1 MKTEIINK
9 DNVFIVALNLKPS
22 PLNETEESLNELE
35 ALAETLNFC
44 VKGRVIQSRNSPDQR
59 TFIGKG
65 KLHEVE
71 NAVEELG
78 IDVVLF
84 DCELTPKQGQVLEKI
99 LGCMVWDRTQVILEI
114 FGRHARTSESKVQV
128 ELASLEYMMPRLVG
142 MWAHLD
148 RERGGISASR
158 GMGEKQINVDR
169 KIVRTRI
176 GKLKKEL
183 EKIVSERQTQKK
195 KRKDCFQIAII
206 GYTNAGKSTLMNLL
220 TGNNLLTEDR
230 LFATLESTTRILKGV
245 TKPETVISDTV
256 GFIRNLPHGLVASFR
271 STLDVV
277 KDADLILHVTDANHP
292 SVEEHIST
300 TLDVLKE
307 IGGGDIPAI
316 LVLNKSDLIKDEIK
330 KLILERKYS
339 DAVMLSAFDIKT
351 KNILIDKI
359 KAFFQDQF
367 FSRKVKLPYS
377 KSENLAYFYE
387 HAVVENISYL
397 DDAMHID
404 CVISKINKSRF
415 ADLFKK

>member
-1 MKTEIINK
+1 MQTETINK
-9 DNVFIVALNLKPS
+9 DKVFIVALNLKPS
-22 PLNETEESLNELE
+22 PLNETEESLNELA

-44 VKGRVIQSRNSPDQR
+44 VMGRVIQSRNSPDQR

-71 NAVEELG
+71 DAVEELG
-78 IDVVLF
+78 IDIVLF
-84 DCELTPKQGQVLEKI
+84 DSELTPKQGQILEES

-114 FGRHARTSESKVQV
+114 FARHARTSESKVQV
-128 ELASLEYMMPRLVG
+128 ELARLEYMMPRLVG
-142 MWAHLD
+142 MWSHLD

-169 KIVRTRI
+169 KIARTSI

-183 EKIVSERQTQKK
+183 EKIVKERQTQKK
-195 KRKDCFQIAII
+195 KRGDCFQVAII

-220 TGNNLLTEDR
+220 TGNNLLVEDR
-230 LFATLESTTRILKGV
+230 LFATLESTTRMLKGV

-292 SVEEHIST
+292 LVEKHIST
-300 TLDVLKE
+300 THDVLKE
-307 IGGGDIPAI
+307 IGGGDIPVI
-316 LVLNKSDLIKDEIK
+316 LVLNKSDLIKDQIK
-330 KLILERKYS
+330 KLILERKHP

-359 KAFFQDQF
+359 KIFFQDQF
-367 FSRKVKLPYS
+367 ISRKVKLPYN
-377 KSENLAYFYE
+377 KSENIAYFYE

-397 DDAMHID
+397 DDAIHID

-415 ADLFKK
+415 AGLI

>member
-1 MKTEIINK
+1 MQTETINK
-9 DNVFIVALNLKPS
+9 DKVFIVALNLKPS
-22 PLNETEESLNELE
+22 PLNETEESLNELA

-44 VKGRVIQSRNSPDQR
+44 VMGRVIQSRNSPDQR

-71 NAVEELG
+71 DAVEELG
-78 IDVVLF
+78 IDIVLF
-84 DCELTPKQGQVLEKI
+84 DSELTPKQGQILEES

-114 FGRHARTSESKVQV
+114 FARHARTSESKVQV
-128 ELASLEYMMPRLVG
+128 ELARLEYMMPRLVG
-142 MWAHLD
+142 MWSHLD

-169 KIVRTRI
+169 KIARTSI

-183 EKIVSERQTQKK
+183 EKIVKERQTQKK
-195 KRKDCFQIAII
+195 KRGDCFQVAII

-220 TGNNLLTEDR
+220 TGNNLLVEDR
-230 LFATLESTTRILKGV
+230 LFATLESTTRMLKGV

-292 SVEEHIST
+292 LVEKHIST
-300 TLDVLKE
+300 THDVLKE
-307 IGGGDIPAI
+307 IGGGDIPVI
-316 LVLNKSDLIKDEIK
+316 LVLNKSDLIKDQIK
-330 KLILERKYS
+330 KLILERKHP

-359 KAFFQDQF
+359 KIFFQDQF
-367 FSRKVKLPYS
+367 ISRKVKLPYN
-377 KSENLAYFYE
+377 KSENIAYFYE

-397 DDAMHID
+397 DDAIHID
-404 CVISKINKSRF
+404 CVISKVNKGRF
-415 ADLFKK
+415 AGLI

>member
-1 MKTEIINK
+1 MQAEIINK
-9 DNVFIVALNLKPS
+9 DKVFIVSLNLKPS

-35 ALAETLNFC
+35 TLAETLNFC
-44 VKGRVIQSRNSPDQR
+44 VMGRVIQSRNSPDQR

-65 KLHEVE
+65 KLSEIE
-71 NAVEELG
+71 AAVEELE
-78 IDVVLF
+78 IDIVLF
-84 DCELTPKQGQVLEKI
+84 DTELTPKQGQILEKI

-114 FGRHARTSESKVQV
+114 FARHARTSESKVQV
-128 ELASLEYMMPRLVG
+128 ELARLEYMMPRLVG
-142 MWAHLD
+142 MWSHLD

-169 KIVRTRI
+169 KIARTRI

-195 KRKDCFQIAII
+195 KREDCFQIAII

-220 TGNNLLTEDR
+220 TGNNLLAEDR
-230 LFATLESTTRILKGV
+230 LFATLESTTRVLKGV

-277 KDADLILHVTDANHP
+277 KDANLILHVTDANHP
-292 SVEEHIST
+292 LVEEHIST
-300 TLDVLKE
+300 THDVLKE

-316 LVLNKSDLIKDEIK
+316 LVLNKSDLINDEIK

-339 DAVMLSAFDIKT
+339 DAVMLSAFDIET
-351 KNILIDKI
+351 KKILIDKI
-359 KAFFQDQF
+359 KIFFQDQF
-367 FSRKVKLPYS
+367 FSRKIKLPYD
-377 KSENLAYFYE
+377 KSGNLAYFYE

-397 DDAMHID
+397 DDAIHID
-404 CVISKINKSRF
+404 CVISKVNKGRF
-415 ADLFKK
+415 AGLN

>member
-1 MKTEIINK
+1 MQTEIINK
-9 DNVFIVALNLKPS
+9 ENVFIVALNLKPS

-35 ALAETLNFC
+35 ALAETLNLC
-44 VKGRVIQSRNSPDQR
+44 VMGRVIQSRNSPDQR

-114 FGRHARTSESKVQV
+114 FARHARTSESKVQV

-339 DAVMLSAFDIKT
+339 DAVMLSAFDIET
-351 KNILIDKI
+351 KKILIDKI
-359 KAFFQDQF
+359 KIFFQDQF
-367 FSRKVKLPYS
+367 FSRKIKLPYN

-387 HAVVENISYL
+387 HAVVENISYR
-397 DDAMHID
+397 DDAIHID
-404 CVISKINKSRF
+404 CVISKVNKGRF
-415 ADLFKK
+415 AGLI

>member
-1 MKTEIINK
+1 MQTEIINK
-9 DNVFIVALNLKPS
+9 ENVFIVALNLKPS

-35 ALAETLNFC
+35 ALAETLNLC
-44 VKGRVIQSRNSPDQR
+44 VMGRVIQSRNSPDQR

-114 FGRHARTSESKVQV
+114 FARHARTSESKVQV

-316 LVLNKSDLIKDEIK
+316 LVLNKSDLINDEIK

-339 DAVMLSAFDIKT
+339 DAVMLSAFDIET

-415 ADLFKK
+415 AGLI

>member
-1 MKTEIINK
+1 
-9 DNVFIVALNLKPS
+9 
-22 PLNETEESLNELE
+22 
-35 ALAETLNFC
+35 
-44 VKGRVIQSRNSPDQR
+44 
-59 TFIGKG
+59 
-65 KLHEVE
+65 
-71 NAVEELG
+71 
-78 IDVVLF
+78 
-84 DCELTPKQGQVLEKI
+84 
-99 LGCMVWDRTQVILEI
+99 MVWDRTQVILEI
-114 FGRHARTSESKVQV
+114 FARHARSSESKVQV
-128 ELASLEYMMPRLVG
+128 ELARLEYMMPRLVG

-169 KIVRTRI
+169 KIARNRI

-195 KRKDCFQIAII
+195 KRQDCFQVAII

-220 TGNNLLTEDR
+220 TGDNLLAEDR
-230 LFATLESTTRILKGV
+230 LFATLESTTRMLKGV

-277 KDADLILHVTDANHP
+277 KEADLILHVTDASHP
-292 SVEEHIST
+292 LVEDHIST

-316 LVLNKSDLIKDEIK
+316 LILNKSDLIKDEIK

-339 DAVMLSAFDIKT
+339 DAVMLSAFDIET

-359 KAFFQDQF
+359 KTFFRDQF
-367 FSRKVKLPYS
+367 FSRKIKLPYT
-377 KSENLAYFYE
+377 KSENLANFYE
-387 HAVVENISYL
+387 HAVIENISYL

-404 CVISKINKSRF
+404 CVISKINKRWF
-415 ADLFKK
+415 TGLI

>member
-1 MKTEIINK
+1 MQTETIKK
-9 DNVFIVALNLKPS
+9 DKVFIVALNLKPS
-22 PLNETEESLNELE
+22 PLNETKESLNELG

-44 VKGRVIQSRNSPDQR
+44 VMGRVIQSRNSPDQR

-65 KLHEVE
+65 KLREVE
-71 NAVEELG
+71 AAVEELG
-78 IDVVLF
+78 IDIVLF
-84 DCELTPKQGQVLEKI
+84 DSELTPKQGQVLEKI

-114 FGRHARTSESKVQV
+114 FARHARTSESKVQV
-128 ELASLEYMMPRLVG
+128 ELANLEYMLPRLVG

-158 GMGEKQINVDR
+158 GMGEKQINIDR
-169 KIVRTRI
+169 KIVRNRI

-195 KRKDCFQIAII
+195 KRRNCFQLAII
-206 GYTNAGKSTLMNLL
+206 GYTNSGKSTLMNLL
-220 TGNNLLTEDR
+220 TGSNLLAEDR
-230 LFATLESTTRILKGV
+230 LFATLESTTRMLEGV

-277 KDADLILHVTDANHP
+277 KDADLILHVADANHP
-292 SVEEHIST
+292 LVEEHIST

-316 LVLNKSDLIKDEIK
+316 LVLNKSDLINDEIK
-330 KLILERKYS
+330 KLILDRKYS
-339 DAVMLSAFDIKT
+339 DAVMLSAFDIET

-359 KAFFQDQF
+359 KIFFQDQF
-367 FSRKVKLPYS
+367 FSRRVKLPYD
-377 KSENLAYFYE
+377 KSGNLAYFYE

-415 ADLFKK
+415 AGLL

>member
-1 MKTEIINK
+1 MQTEIINK
-9 DNVFIVALNLKPS
+9 ENVFIVALNLKPS

-35 ALAETLNFC
+35 ALAETLNLC
-44 VKGRVIQSRNSPDQR
+44 VMGRVIQSRNSPDQR

-71 NAVEELG
+71 NPVEELG

-114 FGRHARTSESKVQV
+114 FARHARTSESKVQV
-128 ELASLEYMMPRLVG
+128 ELARLEYMMPRLVG
-142 MWAHLD
+142 MWSHLD

-316 LVLNKSDLIKDEIK
+316 LVLNKSDLINDEIK
-330 KLILERKYS
+330 KLILGRKYS
-339 DAVMLSAFDIKT
+339 EAVMLSAFDIET
-351 KNILIDKI
+351 KNILIEKI

-415 ADLFKK
+415 VGFF

>member
-1 MKTEIINK
+1 MQAETINK
-9 DNVFIVALNLKPS
+9 ENVFIVALNLKPS
-22 PLNETEESLNELE
+22 SLNETEESLNELA

-44 VKGRVIQSRNSPDQR
+44 VMGRVIQSRDSPDQR

-71 NAVEELG
+71 DAVEELG
-78 IDVVLF
+78 IDIVLF
-84 DCELTPKQGQVLEKI
+84 DSELTPKQGQILENI

-114 FGRHARTSESKVQV
+114 FARHARTSESKVQV
-128 ELASLEYMMPRLVG
+128 ELARLEYMMPRLVG
-142 MWAHLD
+142 MWSHLD

-169 KIVRTRI
+169 KIARTRI

-183 EKIVSERQTQKK
+183 EKIVKERQTQKK
-195 KRKDCFQIAII
+195 KREDCFQVAII

-220 TGNNLLTEDR
+220 TGNNLLAEDR
-230 LFATLESTTRILKGV
+230 LFATLESTTRVLKGV

-292 SVEEHIST
+292 LVEEHIST
-300 TLDVLKE
+300 THDVLKE

-316 LVLNKSDLIKDEIK
+316 LVLNKSDLINDEIT
-330 KLILERKYS
+330 KLILERKHP
-339 DAVMLSAFDIKT
+339 DAVMLSAFDIGT

-359 KAFFQDQF
+359 KIFFQDQF
-367 FSRKVKLPYS
+367 ISRKVKLPYN
-377 KSENLAYFYE
+377 KSENLACFYE

-397 DDAMHID
+397 DDAIHID
-404 CVISKINKSRF
+404 CVISKVNKGRF
-415 ADLFKK
+415 AGLI

>member
-1 MKTEIINK
+1 MQTEIINK
-9 DNVFIVALNLKPS
+9 ENVFIVALNLKPS

-35 ALAETLNFC
+35 ALAETLNLC
-44 VKGRVIQSRNSPDQR
+44 VMGRVIQSRNSPDQR

-114 FGRHARTSESKVQV
+114 FARHARTSESKVQV

-158 GMGEKQINVDR
+158 GMGEKQINIDR

-339 DAVMLSAFDIKT
+339 DAVMLSAFDIET

-367 FSRKVKLPYS
+367 FSLKVKLPYS

-415 ADLFKK
+415 AGLI

>member
-1 MKTEIINK
+1 MQAEIINK

-22 PLNETEESLNELE
+22 PLNEAEESLNELE

-44 VKGRVIQSRNSPDQR
+44 VMGRVIQSRNSPDQR

-65 KLHEVE
+65 KLQEVE
-71 NAVEELG
+71 DVVEELG
-78 IDVVLF
+78 IDIVLF
-84 DCELTPKQGQVLEKI
+84 DSELTPKQGQILEKI

-114 FGRHARTSESKVQV
+114 FARHARTSESKVQV
-128 ELASLEYMMPRLVG
+128 ELARLEYMMPRLVG
-142 MWAHLD
+142 MWSHLD

-169 KIVRTRI
+169 KIARTRI
-176 GKLKKEL
+176 GKLKKDL

-195 KRKDCFQIAII
+195 KRDDCFQIAII

-220 TGNNLLTEDR
+220 TGNNLLAEDR
-230 LFATLESTTRILKGV
+230 LFATLESTTRVLKGV

-339 DAVMLSAFDIKT
+339 DAVMLSAFDIET
-351 KNILIDKI
+351 KKILIDKI
-359 KAFFQDQF
+359 KIFFQDQF
-367 FSRKVKLPYS
+367 FSRKIKLPYN

-397 DDAMHID
+397 DDAIHID
-404 CVISKINKSRF
+404 CVISKVNKGRF
-415 ADLFKK
+415 AGLI

>member
-1 MKTEIINK
+1 MQTEIINK
-9 DNVFIVALNLKPS
+9 ENVFIVALNLKPS

-35 ALAETLNFC
+35 ALAETLNLC
-44 VKGRVIQSRNSPDQR
+44 VMGRVIQSRNSPDQR

-84 DCELTPKQGQVLEKI
+84 DCELTPKQGQILEKI

-114 FGRHARTSESKVQV
+114 FARHARTSESKVQV
-128 ELASLEYMMPRLVG
+128 ELARLEYMMPRLVG
-142 MWAHLD
+142 MWSHLD

-220 TGNNLLTEDR
+220 TGNNLLAEDR

-277 KDADLILHVTDANHP
+277 KDANLILHVTDANHP
-292 SVEEHIST
+292 LVEEHIST
-300 TLDVLKE
+300 THDVLKE

-316 LVLNKSDLIKDEIK
+316 LVLNKSDLINDEIK

-339 DAVMLSAFDIKT
+339 DAVMLSAFDIET
-351 KNILIDKI
+351 KKILIDKI
-359 KAFFQDQF
+359 KIFFQDQF
-367 FSRKVKLPYS
+367 FSRKIKLPYN

-397 DDAMHID
+397 DDAIHID
-404 CVISKINKSRF
+404 CVISKVNKGRF
-415 ADLFKK
+415 AGLI

>member
-1 MKTEIINK
+1 MQTEIINK
-9 DNVFIVALNLKPS
+9 ENVFIVALNLKPS

-35 ALAETLNFC
+35 ALAETLNLC
-44 VKGRVIQSRNSPDQR
+44 VMGRVIQSRNSPDQR

-114 FGRHARTSESKVQV
+114 FARHARTSESKVQV

-230 LFATLESTTRILKGV
+230 LFATLESTTRILKDV

-339 DAVMLSAFDIKT
+339 DAVMLSAFDIET

-415 ADLFKK
+415 AGLI

>member
-1 MKTEIINK
+1 MQTEIINK
-9 DNVFIVALNLKPS
+9 ENVFIVALNLKPS

-35 ALAETLNFC
+35 ALAETLNLC
-44 VKGRVIQSRNSPDQR
+44 VMGRVIQSRNSPDQR

-114 FGRHARTSESKVQV
+114 FARHARTSESKVQV

-339 DAVMLSAFDIKT
+339 DAVMLSAFDIEA

-359 KAFFQDQF
+359 KIFFQDQF
-367 FSRKVKLPYS
+367 FSRKVKLPYE
-377 KSENLAYFYE
+377 KSGNLAYFYE

-415 ADLFKK
+415 AGLI

>member
-1 MKTEIINK
+1 MQTEIINK
-9 DNVFIVALNLKPS
+9 ENVFIVALNLKPS

-35 ALAETLNFC
+35 ALAETLNLC
-44 VKGRVIQSRNSPDQR
+44 VMGRVIQSRNSPDQR

-71 NAVEELG
+71 NVVEELG

-114 FGRHARTSESKVQV
+114 FARHARTSESKVQV

-339 DAVMLSAFDIKT
+339 DAVMLSAFDIET

-415 ADLFKK
+415 AGLI

>member
-1 MKTEIINK
+1 MQTEIINK
-9 DNVFIVALNLKPS
+9 DKVFIVALNLKPS

-35 ALAETLNFC
+35 ALAETLNLC
-44 VKGRVIQSRNSPDQR
+44 VMGRVIQSRNSPDQR

-114 FGRHARTSESKVQV
+114 FARHARTSESKVQV
-128 ELASLEYMMPRLVG
+128 ELARLEYMMPRLVG
-142 MWAHLD
+142 MWSHLD

-277 KDADLILHVTDANHP
+277 KDADLILHVTAANHS

-316 LVLNKSDLIKDEIK
+316 LVLNKSDLINDEIK

-339 DAVMLSAFDIKT
+339 EAVMLSAFDIET
-351 KNILIDKI
+351 KNILIDRI
-359 KAFFQDQF
+359 KTFFQDQF
-367 FSRKVKLPYS
+367 FSRKVKLPYN

-397 DDAMHID
+397 DDAIHID
-404 CVISKINKSRF
+404 CVISKVNKGRF
-415 ADLFKK
+415 AGLI

>member
-1 MKTEIINK
+1 MQTEIINK

-22 PLNETEESLNELE
+22 PFNETEESLNELE
-35 ALAETLNFC
+35 TLAETLNLC
-44 VKGRVIQSRNSPDQR
+44 VMGRVIQSRNSPDQR

-114 FGRHARTSESKVQV
+114 FARHARTSESKVQV

-142 MWAHLD
+142 MCAHLD

-220 TGNNLLTEDR
+220 TGNNLLAEDR
-230 LFATLESTTRILKGV
+230 LFATLESTTRVLKGV

-292 SVEEHIST
+292 LIEEHIST

-316 LVLNKSDLIKDEIK
+316 LVLNKSDLINDEIK

-339 DAVMLSAFDIKT
+339 EAVMLSAFDIET

-404 CVISKINKSRF
+404 CVISKIKKSRF
-415 ADLFKK
+415 AALI

>member
-1 MKTEIINK
+1 MQTEIINK
-9 DNVFIVALNLKPS
+9 ENVFIVALNLKPS

-35 ALAETLNFC
+35 ALAETLNLC
-44 VKGRVIQSRNSPDQR
+44 VMGRVIQSRNSPDQR

-71 NAVEELG
+71 NAIEELG
-78 IDVVLF
+78 IAVVLF

-114 FGRHARTSESKVQV
+114 FARHARTSESKVQV

-158 GMGEKQINVDR
+158 GMGEKQINIDR

-277 KDADLILHVTDANHP
+277 KDADLILHVTDASHP
-292 SVEEHIST
+292 LIEEHIST
-300 TLDVLKE
+300 THDVLKE
-307 IGGGDIPAI
+307 IGGGNIPAI
-316 LVLNKSDLIKDEIK
+316 LVLNKSDLINDEIK
-330 KLILERKYS
+330 KL
-339 DAVMLSAFDIKT
+339 
-351 KNILIDKI
+351 
-359 KAFFQDQF
+359 
-367 FSRKVKLPYS
+367 
-377 KSENLAYFYE
+377 
-387 HAVVENISYL
+387 
-397 DDAMHID
+397 
-404 CVISKINKSRF
+404 
-415 ADLFKK
+415 

>member
-1 MKTEIINK
+1 MQTEIINK
-9 DNVFIVALNLKPS
+9 ENVFIVALNLKPS

-35 ALAETLNFC
+35 ALAETLNLC
-44 VKGRVIQSRNSPDQR
+44 VMGRVIQSRNSPDQR

-114 FGRHARTSESKVQV
+114 FARHARTSESKVQV

-316 LVLNKSDLIKDEIK
+316 LVLNKSDLINDEIK

-339 DAVMLSAFDIKT
+339 DAVMLSAFDIET
-351 KNILIDKI
+351 KKILIDKI
-359 KAFFQDQF
+359 KIFFQDQF
-367 FSRKVKLPYS
+367 FSRKIKLPYN

-397 DDAMHID
+397 DDAIHID
-404 CVISKINKSRF
+404 CVISKVNKGRF
-415 ADLFKK
+415 AGLI

>member
-1 MKTEIINK
+1 MQAEIINK
-9 DNVFIVALNLKPS
+9 DKVFIVSLNLKPS

-44 VKGRVIQSRNSPDQR
+44 VMGRVIQSRNSPDQR

-65 KLHEVE
+65 KLSEIE
-71 NAVEELG
+71 AAVEELE
-78 IDVVLF
+78 IDIVLF
-84 DCELTPKQGQVLEKI
+84 DTELTPKQGQILEKI

-114 FGRHARTSESKVQV
+114 FARHARTSESKVQV
-128 ELASLEYMMPRLVG
+128 ELARLEYMMPRLVG
-142 MWAHLD
+142 MWSHLD

-169 KIVRTRI
+169 KIARTRI

-183 EKIVSERQTQKK
+183 EKIVRERQTQKK
-195 KRKDCFQIAII
+195 KREDCFQIAII

-220 TGNNLLTEDR
+220 TGNNLLAEDR
-230 LFATLESTTRILKGV
+230 LFATLESTTRMLKGV

-277 KDADLILHVTDANHP
+277 KDANLILHVTDANHP
-292 SVEEHIST
+292 LVEEHIST
-300 TLDVLKE
+300 THDVLKE

-316 LVLNKSDLIKDEIK
+316 LVLNKSDLINDEIK

-339 DAVMLSAFDIKT
+339 DAVMLSAFDIET
-351 KNILIDKI
+351 KKILIDKI
-359 KAFFQDQF
+359 KIFFQDQF
-367 FSRKVKLPYS
+367 FSRKIKLPYN

-397 DDAMHID
+397 DDAIHID
-404 CVISKINKSRF
+404 CVISKVNKGRF
-415 ADLFKK
+415 AGLI

>member
-1 MKTEIINK
+1 MQTEIINK
-9 DNVFIVALNLKPS
+9 ENVFIVALNLKPS

-35 ALAETLNFC
+35 ALAETLNLC
-44 VKGRVIQSRNSPDQR
+44 VMGRVIQSRNSPDQR

-114 FGRHARTSESKVQV
+114 FARHARTSESKVQV

-230 LFATLESTTRILKGV
+230 LFATLESTTRILKDV

-339 DAVMLSAFDIKT
+339 DAVMLSAFDIET

-359 KAFFQDQF
+359 KAFFQNQF

-404 CVISKINKSRF
+404 CVISKINKKRF
-415 ADLFKK
+415 AGLI

>member
-1 MKTEIINK
+1 MQVEKIKKEK
-9 DNVFIVALNLKPS
+9 VFIVALNLKPS
-22 PLNETEESLNELE
+22 PLSETEESLNELE
-35 ALAETLNFC
+35 ALAATLNFC
-44 VKGRVIQSRNSPDQR
+44 VMGRVIQSRNIPDQR

-71 NAVEELG
+71 DVVEELG
-78 IDVVLF
+78 IDIVLF
-84 DCELTPKQGQVLEKI
+84 DSELTPKQGQILEES
-99 LGCMVWDRTQVILEI
+99 LGCRVWDRTQVILEI
-114 FGRHARTSESKVQV
+114 FARHARTSESKVQV
-128 ELASLEYMMPRLVG
+128 ELARLEYMMPRLVG
-142 MWAHLD
+142 MWSHLD

-169 KIVRTRI
+169 KIARTSI

-183 EKIVSERQTQKK
+183 EKIVKERQTQKK
-195 KRKDCFQIAII
+195 KRGDCFQIAII

-220 TGNNLLTEDR
+220 TGNNLLVEDR
-230 LFATLESTTRILKGV
+230 LFATLESTTRMLKGI

-292 SVEEHIST
+292 LVEEHIST

-307 IGGGDIPAI
+307 IEGGDIPSI
-316 LVLNKSDLIKDEIK
+316 LVLNKSDLIKDQIK
-330 KLILERKYS
+330 KLILERKHP
-339 DAVMLSAFDIKT
+339 DAVMLSSFDIKT

-359 KAFFQDQF
+359 KIFFQDQF
-367 FSRKVKLPYS
+367 ISRKVKLPYS
-377 KSENLAYFYE
+377 KSEKLANFYE

-404 CVISKINKSRF
+404 CVISKINKRRF
-415 ADLFKK
+415 AGLL

>member
-1 MKTEIINK
+1 MQTEIINK
-9 DNVFIVALNLKPS
+9 ENVFIVALNLKPS

-35 ALAETLNFC
+35 ALAETLNLC
-44 VKGRVIQSRNSPDQR
+44 VMGRVIQSRNSPDQR

-114 FGRHARTSESKVQV
+114 FARHARTSESKVQV

-277 KDADLILHVTDANHP
+277 KDADLILHVTAANHP

-339 DAVMLSAFDIKT
+339 DAVMLSAFDIET

-415 ADLFKK
+415 AGLI